1 MLEAV
6 ASFRPERQADDQAV
20 MPSEEQFLAALELVR
35 QGKERPALRASLE
48 EAVATSGKGAG
59 EASDLLQELHRTQE
73 EFEQLYLKN
82 LALAKELE
90 ASRKAQETLRT
101 ERKQIERTMSER
113 ESMLLARVD
122 SELSVRRK
130 LRQERRALRS
140 AEQTPEHQTLLPN
153 S

>member
-73 EFEQLYLKN
+73 EFEQIYLKN
-82 LALAKELE
+82 LALEKELE
-90 ASRKAQETLRT
+90 ASRKAQETLRS
-101 ERKQIERTMSER
+101 ERKQIERTIDRKRVVEGKSE
-113 ESMLLARVD
+113 
-122 SELSVRRK
+122 SVRVERGGRGIIK
-130 LRQERRALRS
+130 KKNSRQKKR
-140 AEQTPEHQTLLPN
+140 HKK
-153 S
+153 